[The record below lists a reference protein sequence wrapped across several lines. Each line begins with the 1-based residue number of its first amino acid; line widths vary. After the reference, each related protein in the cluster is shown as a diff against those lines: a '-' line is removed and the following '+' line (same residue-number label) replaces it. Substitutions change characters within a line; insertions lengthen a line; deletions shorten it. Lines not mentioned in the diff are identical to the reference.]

1 MKKLLSL
8 AFCAASALAF
18 ADDIVCGEVGVI
30 QVTSD
35 QQNTVI
41 AAAFGDLA
49 SGGDIEVANIVKT
62 TGLAS
67 GDQLFVFKDGSFS
80 GWTYND
86 ESNSWDAV
94 AANVLLDENG
104 NIKSVA
110 GTAATDEPVVY
121 GSGVWLK
128 RATKPSAAFT
138 IAVYGK
144 PVAKTISVAAGTTVL
159 CGNPTYTGK
168 EPKIE
173 GAQTGDI
180 IRVPSDAL
188 LLTTYRFN
196 GSAWKHASGASIVE
210 GLPTIPAGTGFWY
223 QAADSGAART
233 LTWSN

>member
-18 ADDIVCGEVGVI
+18 ADEIECGQVGVI
-30 QVTSD
+30 QVTST

-49 SGGDIEVANIVKT
+49 SGGDIKVANIVKT

-67 GDQLFVFKDGSFS
+67 GDQLFVFKNGSFS

-110 GTAATDEPVVY
+110 GTAATDESVVY

-144 PVAKTISVAAGTTVL
+144 PVSKEISVAAGTTVL
-159 CGNPTYTGK
+159 CGNPTYEEGT
-168 EPKIE
+168 PSIS
-173 GAQTGDI
+173 GAQAGDI
-180 IRVPSDAL
+180 IKVPSDAL
-188 LLTTYRFN
+188 LLKTYRYN
-196 GSAWKHASGASIVE
+196 GTAWKYANGASIGT
-210 GLPTIPAGTGFWY
+210 GLPKIPAGTGFWY
-223 QAADSGAART
+223 QAADSGDART

>member
-18 ADDIVCGEVGVI
+18 ADEIECGEVGVI
-30 QVTSD
+30 QVTSS

-49 SGGDIEVANIVKT
+49 SDGDIKVANIVKT

-67 GDQLFVFKDGSFS
+67 DDQLFVFKNGSFS
-80 GWTYND
+80 GWTYNGKTK
-86 ESNSWDAV
+86 SWDPVEAIISQD
-94 AANVLLDENG
+94 ANG
-104 NIKSVA
+104 NIKSAA
-110 GTAATDEPVVY
+110 GTAADAELVAY

-128 RATKPSAAFT
+128 RANKPSADFT

-144 PVAKTISVAAGTTVL
+144 PVSKTISVAAGTTVL
-159 CGNPTYTGK
+159 CGNPTYTEK
-168 EPKIE
+168 KPTIT

-180 IRVPSDAL
+180 IKVPSDAL
-188 LLTTYRFN
+188 LLKTYRYN
-196 GSAWKHASGASIVE
+196 GTAWKYANGASIE
-210 GLPTIPAGTGFWY
+210 TGLPEIPAGTGFWY
-223 QAADSGAART
+223 QAADSGSART

>member
-18 ADDIVCGEVGVI
+18 ADEIECGQVGVI
-30 QVTSD
+30 QVTST

-49 SGGDIEVANIVKT
+49 SDGDIKVANIVKT

-67 GDQLFVFKDGSFS
+67 GDQLFVFTNGLFS
-80 GWTYND
+80 GWTYNGT
-86 ESNSWDAV
+86 NSWDAV
-94 AANVLLDENG
+94 EAIISQDANG
-104 NIKSVA
+104 NIKSAA
-110 GTAATDEPVVY
+110 GTAADAELVAY

-159 CGNPTYTGK
+159 CGNPTYTEK
-168 EPKIE
+168 KPTIA
-173 GAQTGDI
+173 GAQAGDI
-180 IRVPSDAL
+180 IKVPSDEL
-188 LLTTYRFN
+188 LMKTYRYN
-196 GSAWKHASGASIVE
+196 GTDWKYANGASIGT
-210 GLPTIPAGTGFWY
+210 GLPKIPAGTGFWY
-223 QAADSGAART
+223 QAADSGDART